1 MYDVLSRLYFFMGVQ
16 SKVASAQ
23 IKDILVDLFV
33 GSRKKQ
39 LISSTIILIIL
50 FLLHVRNKNSKD
62 ELKIKLP

>member
-1 MYDVLSRLYFFMGVQ
+1 MGVQ